1 MAQALSFLTPGRKDL
16 GKPLAAPANKKRRPP
31 SPHLSSSGRSV
42 LAELGHSQIQ
52 NKPLLNGTIPGQAD
66 WTRLR
71 PQRRAQRGNPDAVH
85 FLPLSG
91 ILDYIGLSVFERWGR
106 FFEGPCQ
113 LQIGPQP
120 FPAGPAMPRPL
131 LELHLVCGAPCKMPS
146 VAMPPYHGDI
156 PSKRGASTMGC
167 QIRRFFAMAILPR
180 RGLDAFVCVC
190 WGGAAMAASCS
201 GFPLDPIGEIIGHV
215 ADPSEGRTL
224 RD

>member
-1 MAQALSFLTPGRKDL
+1 
-16 GKPLAAPANKKRRPP
+16 
-31 SPHLSSSGRSV
+31 
-42 LAELGHSQIQ
+42 
-52 NKPLLNGTIPGQAD
+52 
-66 WTRLR
+66 
-71 PQRRAQRGNPDAVH
+71 VH